1 MRRRRRGKSGEEVKR
16 VLTSNSILSVYK
28 RLVSAAG
35 TQEVGAELD
44 TIMVEVISTTR
55 INQVQ
60 KRDHQ

>member
-1 MRRRRRGKSGEEVKR
+1 MRRRRKGISGEEVKR
-16 VLTSNSILSVYK
+16 VLTSNSILSVDK
-28 RLVSAAG
+28 RQVSAAG

-44 TIMVEVISTTR
+44 TIMVEVLSTTR